1 MMART
6 PEEWATIFAKQTY
19 DLRSAGDRIIADLTG
34 YPMRDTWRKDD
45 ALQIGN
51 ALEGYIL
58 YKKELQNV
66 G

>member
-6 PEEWATIFAKQTY
+6 PEEWAAIFAEQTY
-19 DLRSAGDRIIADLTG
+19 DPKSAGDRIIADLTG

-45 ALQIGN
+45 AKQLGN

-58 YKKELQNV
+58 YKKELRDV
-66 G
+66 